1 MISYKKTDQSDYK
14 EQRVTTSDYRW
25 LQVSQAMSD
34 YEWLRKFTSQAIRKN
49 MTYLQVTTSEA
60 RSDYE

>member
-25 LQVSQAMSD
+25 MQVSQTMSD

-49 MTYLQVTTSEA
+49 MT
-60 RSDYE
+60 